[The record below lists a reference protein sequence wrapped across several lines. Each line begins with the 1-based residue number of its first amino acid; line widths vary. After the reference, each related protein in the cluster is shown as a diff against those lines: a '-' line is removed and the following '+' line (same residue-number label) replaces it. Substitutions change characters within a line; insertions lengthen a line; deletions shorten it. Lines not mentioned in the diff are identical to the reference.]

1 VRSRLSR
8 CADDINSW
16 RKSRRLQL
24 NAKKLRPSGL
34 DPDLSWRRSPTQTV
48 HSKSTRLR
56 FSRLLSFVIS
66 AFIWTLKLTE
76 LSMKYHVAK
85 VAAICYYHLRRLCQ
99 IGQRVGQE
107 VTTRL
112 VLAMVISRLDYCN
125 AALSGL
131 PQATVAPLQRVQ
143 NSTARLIFKLS
154 SRETRL
160 LQLHWFPV
168 RWRVQF
174 KRCCIM
180 HSVFYLRDVSGV
192 SD

>member
-1 VRSRLSR
+1 MRSRLSR

-112 VLAMVISRLDYCN
+112 MLATVISRLDYCN
-125 AALSGL
+125 AAPAGL
-131 PQATVAPLQRVQ
+131 LQATVAPLQRVQ

-174 KRCCIM
+174 KRCCIKPRT
-180 HSVFYLRDVSGV
+180 Y
-192 SD
+192 